1 MSNNKKDAVPS
12 RITIGISTSALFDMR
27 DSNRIFQTLGHD
39 EYQKHMIENEGTPFA
54 PGHAF
59 ALVETMR
66 DINRALG
73 DTLFDIV
80 LISKNDMWSGIRA
93 VKSLNHYD
101 LPFSGAMFS
110 GGRPTTP
117 YLSAYNIDWFI
128 STDKTDVEAAARAGI
143 AANMIDSPILPAQA
157 AAMVAAAAPAEKPA
171 DSTESAKDSLS
182 ARFNRKLHLVWDLDR
197 VVLGP
202 DADQI
207 FSDMGVEYYM
217 QHEREKAHVEIS
229 DGPFL
234 RIAKL
239 VGDAARNFPA
249 YDGPIIS
256 SALTARGG
264 DSALRA
270 MLSLREKGIV
280 FNGMLH
286 MTGGSLLKDGKPAP
300 KGIYKDV
307 ALRIMRDEPG
317 HTVMFL
323 DDSERT
329 IELTRNVVMSGLV
342 PKLDGGLALGEKRD
356 DKKPQPK

>member
-1 MSNNKKDAVPS
+1 MSNNKQSTPS
-12 RITIGISTSALFDMR
+12 RVTIGISTSALFDMR
-27 DSNRIFQTLGHD
+27 DSDHIFRTKGP
-39 EYQKHMIENEGTPFA
+39 EKYQKHMIENEGTPFS

-66 DINRALG
+66 DINRAIG
-73 DTLFDIV
+73 DTMFDIV

-93 VKSLNHYD
+93 VKSLKHYD

-110 GGRPTTP
+110 GGRPTTA
-117 YLSAYNIDWFI
+117 YLPAYNIDWFI
-128 STDKTDVEAAARAGI
+128 STDKADVEAAARAGI
-143 AANMIDSPILPAQA
+143 AANMIDSPVLPAQA
-157 AAMVAAAAPAEKPA
+157 ATMVANAAPTPKQDDAQPQN
-171 DSTESAKDSLS
+171 KDTLS

-202 DADQI
+202 DADQV
-207 FSDMGVEYYM
+207 FSDKGVEYYM
-217 QHEREKAHVEIS
+217 QHEREKADIEIS

-239 VGDAARNFPA
+239 VGEATRNFPT

-342 PKLDGGLALGEKRD
+342 PKLDDGLALGEKRD